1 MSAEKIPTMPFR
13 WDGEA
18 LVPMNPRAADYHY
31 TIGQLYRI
39 TVEDE
44 RSAASHRHY
53 FALVN
58 AAWENLPYPLDQ
70 QYMSATAL
78 RKHALIVT
86 GHRDEVTTVCRN
98 RPEASRLAEFIAP
111 IDEYALVVCSGRL
124 VTRYTA
130 KSQDIPS
137 MGKEAFQKSKSDVLE
152 YLAGLIG
159 VELETL
165 LKQREPRRVAA

>member
-18 LVPMNPRAADYHY
+18 LVPMNPKAADHHY
-31 TIGQLYRI
+31 VIGQGYRI

-70 QYMSATAL
+70 QFMSATAL

-86 GHRDEVTTVCRN
+86 GHRDEVTTVCMFKT
-98 RPEASRLAEFIAP
+98 EAARLADFLAP
-111 IDEYALVVCSGRL
+111 MDEYALIVCSDRV

-137 MGKEAFQKSKSDVLE
+137 MGKDAFQKSKEDVLG